1 MSKSRAAHFRN
12 IFQKQSHVL
21 KKHEIFSEAATQTK
35 KICSEAAAQFFTV
48 AARKIHTLREDF
60 HSLSMVM
67 KTSMM
72 RWLKKLCSKI

>member
-1 MSKSRAAHFRN
+1 MKYS
-12 IFQKQSHVL
+12 QKQPY
-21 KKHEIFSEAATQTK
+21 KQK

-48 AARKIHTLREDF
+48 AAQNIHTLREDF

-72 RWLKKLCSKI
+72 RWFKKLCSKI